1 VGAADKVRMGW
12 PSEAAE
18 VAGDGGGRRR
28 GGGVGDNVLDRDLGL
43 ETLAAS
49 I

>member
-18 VAGDGGGRRR
+18 AAGDGGGRGRD
-28 GGGVGDNVLDRDLGL
+28 GGVGDDVLDRDLGL
-43 ETLAAS
+43 D
-49 I
+49 